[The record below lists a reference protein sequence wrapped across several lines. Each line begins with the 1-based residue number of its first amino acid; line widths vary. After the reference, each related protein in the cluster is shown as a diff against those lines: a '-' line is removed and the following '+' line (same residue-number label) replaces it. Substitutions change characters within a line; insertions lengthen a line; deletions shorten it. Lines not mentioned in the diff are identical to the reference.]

1 MATRGRPTQTRHQRR
16 TIARDQL
23 LQAVTAL
30 LANGRT
36 YADLS
41 INQIVAEAG
50 LAKSTFY
57 QYFTGKNDLL
67 RSLLDEVIVTA
78 GAAEAWLNFDGP
90 TTLDMVQASIQAR
103 AATYR
108 PFLPLMAAAFDAVY
122 FDTDVRDS
130 AQQLM
135 ALLNDGIETHVR
147 KGQAAGWI
155 GPDLPPLEI
164 AIWLNW
170 MLTRGFHQLIL
181 GADANTADRLITEFS
196 QLVWSVLYA
205 HK

>member
-1 MATRGRPTQTRHQRR
+1 MATRGRPTQTRAARR

-30 LANGRT
+30 LADGRT
-36 YADLS
+36 YANLS
-41 INQIVAEAG
+41 INEIVAHAG

-67 RSLLDEVIVTA
+67 RSLLDEVILTA
-78 GAAEAWLNFDGP
+78 GAADAWLNFDGP
-90 TTLDMVQASIQAR
+90 TTLEMVQASIQAR
-103 AATYR
+103 AARYH

-135 ALLNDGIETHVR
+135 ALLNDGIETQVR
-147 KGQAAGWI
+147 KGQAGGWI
-155 GPDLPPLEI
+155 DPTLPPHEI

-181 GADANTADRLITEFS
+181 GADANTSDRLITEFS
-196 QLVWSVLYA
+196 QLVWNVLYA